1 MGSIEAMYYQV
12 RVPEEDRDFLRFY
25 WLFEKAARSLL
36 DVCSSFRDSFF
47 TQLCT
52 VNEAIHKGFYVD
64 DFLDSVN
71 TVQEAVELI
80 KDTSALCSKGGF

>member
-1 MGSIEAMYYQV
+1 M
-12 RVPEEDRDFLRFY
+12 
-25 WLFEKAARSLL
+25 
-36 DVCSSFRDSFF
+36 
-47 TQLCT
+47 
-52 VNEAIHKGFYVD
+52 D

>member
-1 MGSIEAMYYQV
+1 MSGVLLRFREERVAVMGSIEAMYYQV

-47 TQLCT
+47 T
-52 VNEAIHKGFYVD
+52 
-64 DFLDSVN
+64 
-71 TVQEAVELI
+71 
-80 KDTSALCSKGGF
+80 